1 MRRQLNSMRFTLV
14 NSKGFT
20 LVELLVVIAIIGVLV
35 ALLLPAVQAAR
46 EAARRTQCLN
56 NLRQLGLACENYES
70 SHRRF
75 PPTDI
80 TQGTSTGLS
89 IHSRLLPYVEESTL
103 NNLVDVTKAYNAP
116 ENDMARMTPVSMFQC
131 PSDSDRQLPM
141 NVELRNTGAA
151 TSYHVN
157 QGSGILW
164 SIASDPASPLH
175 ALWPP
180 NGPMYRNSRRGREGH
195 YRWTQPHRRVFKRT
209 MGDGSNSVSTQ
220 LSDTY
225 QPGTYPANA
234 DQAVTDCNAMDVH
247 DLAHQ
252 RFSDV
257 GMPWIRAYHSTTIY
271 YHVNTPNGRS
281 CMFPPG
287 LIMTTASSCHRG
299 GVNLMMCDSSARCVA
314 GCRRG
319 DLAGRRQS
327 QRWRGPGSVIGR
339 VEPCSTTRRSQP
351 FSSHATRPV
360 I

>member
-1 MRRQLNSMRFTLV
+1 
-14 NSKGFT
+14 
-20 LVELLVVIAIIGVLV
+20 
-35 ALLLPAVQAAR
+35 
-46 EAARRTQCLN
+46 
-56 NLRQLGLACENYES
+56 
-70 SHRRF
+70 
-75 PPTDI
+75 
-80 TQGTSTGLS
+80 
-89 IHSRLLPYVEESTL
+89 
-103 NNLVDVTKAYNAP
+103 
-116 ENDMARMTPVSMFQC
+116 
-131 PSDSDRQLPM
+131 M

-164 SIASDPASPLH
+164 SIASDRASPLH

-180 NGPMYRNSRRGREGH
+180 NGPMYRNSRTGR
-195 YRWTQPHRRVFKRT
+195 RT
-209 MGDGSNSVSTQ
+209 LPMDSATPPRFQNCAMGDGSNSVSTQ

-281 CMFPPG
+281 LHVSTRLDYDNCQQLSPRRCQLDDVRQFV
-287 LIMTTASSCHRG
+287 A
-299 GVNLMMCDSSARCVA
+299 VCVA

-351 FSSHATRPV
+351 FSSHATRLV